1 MKHLIM
7 LIVFSGGLSILFA
20 QNPQVVLREMTGTVE
35 LKSGGQTEWIPAQPG
50 DVIEAATVVA
60 TGFKST
66 AILVIG
72 NSTLTIRP
80 LTCLSLEEI
89 MNLDDTETVNVRL
102 LTGRVRAE
110 ITPPSGGKT
119 NFTLKSPI
127 TIASVR
133 GTIFD
138 IDTVNL
144 RVSEGIVR
152 FESTGER
159 PGSRPVLVGA
169 GQSSRVDAG
178 TGRAV
183 DPITAAETERA
194 LPVLPGR
201 TASPGTENTAG
212 LTAGGSLIV
221 DIDLGVK

>member
-1 MKHLIM
+1 
-7 LIVFSGGLSILFA
+7 
-20 QNPQVVLREMTGTVE
+20 MTGTVE
-35 LKSGGQTEWIPAQPG
+35 IKTGGSADWVPAQQG
-50 DVIEAATVVA
+50 DVLEAATIIS

-72 NSTLTIRP
+72 NSILTIRP

-89 MNLDDTETVNVRL
+89 INLNDTETVNVRL

-119 NFTLKSPI
+119 NFTMKSPI
-127 TIASVR
+127 TVASVR

-201 TASPGTENTAG
+201 TASSGTENIAG
-212 LTAGGSLIV
+212 LTAGGSLTI
-221 DIDLGVK
+221 DITLEAK